1 LGFIAVRSAFCTP
14 VCMTTIMEKHLSDE
28 LPVDEYLLESTDPR
42 WNQPA
47 SLHSVRTAATRL
59 DTRIDW
65 VFVTLDTK
73 IDRKFAEADNKIDR
87 KFSELDNKIDRSF
100 TELENKMD
108 RKFTEVDNKIDRK
121 FTELDNKMDRKF
133 AETDTKIEIR
143 FKSVERNARIN
154 YVLSGIIALCSLIGA
169 LGVFVK

>member
-73 IDRKFAEADNKIDR
+73 IDRKFAEADTKIDR
-87 KFSELDNKIDRSF
+87 KFAEAGTKI
-100 TELENKMD
+100 D
-108 RKFTEVDNKIDRK
+108 RKFTELDNKIDRK

>member
-1 LGFIAVRSAFCTP
+1 
-14 VCMTTIMEKHLSDE
+14 MTMFMEKPLSNE
-28 LPVDEYLLESTDPR
+28 EPVDDYLIESTDPR
-42 WNQPA
+42 WNKPA
-47 SLHSVRTAATRL
+47 TLNSVRVAAQRL

-65 VFVTLDTK
+65 VFFTLDTK
-73 IDRKFAEADNKIDR
+73 IDRKFTEADNKIDR
-87 KFSELDNKIDRSF
+87 KFSELD
-100 TELENKMD
+100 T
-108 RKFTEVDNKIDRK
+108 KIDRK

>member
-1 LGFIAVRSAFCTP
+1 
-14 VCMTTIMEKHLSDE
+14 MTTILEKRLSDE
-28 LPVDEYLLESTDPR
+28 LPVDEYLIESTDPR

-47 SLHSVRTAATRL
+47 TLFSVRTAATRL

-65 VFVTLDTK
+65 VFVTLD
-73 IDRKFAEADNKIDR
+73 
-87 KFSELDNKIDRSF
+87 
-100 TELENKMD
+100 
-108 RKFTEVDNKIDRK
+108 NKIDRK
-121 FTELDNKMDRKF
+121 FTELDYKMDRKF

-169 LGVFVK
+169 LGVLIK

>member
-1 LGFIAVRSAFCTP
+1 
-14 VCMTTIMEKHLSDE
+14 MTMFMEKPLSNED
-28 LPVDEYLLESTDPR
+28 PVDDYLIESTDPR
-42 WNQPA
+42 WNKPA
-47 SLHSVRTAATRL
+47 SLNSVRTAAQRL
-59 DTRIDW
+59 NARIDW
-65 VFVTLDTK
+65 VFFTL
-73 IDRKFAEADNKIDR
+73 DNKIDR
-87 KFSELDNKIDRSF
+87 KF

-108 RKFTEVDNKIDRK
+108 RKFAEVDNKIDRK
-121 FTELDNKMDRKF
+121 FTELDNKIDRKF

>member
-1 LGFIAVRSAFCTP
+1 LGFIAVRSALCTP
-14 VCMTTIMEKHLSDE
+14 VCMTTIMEKRLSDE
-28 LPVDEYLLESTDPR
+28 LPVDEYLIESTDPR

-73 IDRKFAEADNKIDR
+73 IDRKF
-87 KFSELDNKIDRSF
+87 
-100 TELENKMD
+100 
-108 RKFTEVDNKIDRK
+108 
-121 FTELDNKMDRKF
+121 TELDYKMDRKF